1 MNKTTKTALHAKTKS
16 ELVDFAWIM
25 VKMYNES
32 DRQRVYLESL
42 IIKQKKLLDFALV
55 KSGDTDAEQVA

>member
-1 MNKTTKTALHAKTKS
+1 MNKTSKTALHAMSKS

-32 DRQRVYLESL
+32 DRQRIYLESL
-42 IIKQKKLLDFALV
+42 IIKQ
-55 KSGDTDAEQVA
+55 GEQK

>member
-32 DRQRVYLESL
+32 DRQRIYLESL
-42 IIKQKKLLDFALV
+42 ITKQ
-55 KSGDTDAEQVA
+55 GEQQ